1 MKRVVLRDELQ
12 IAMQMVG
19 ITTLEQAH
27 PGLVNTADIDH
38 LVPATDGHPYATK
51 RATARSKL

>member
-1 MKRVVLRDELQ
+1 MISIVLRDELH

-19 ITTLEQAH
+19 ITSLEQAH

-38 LVPATDGHPYATK
+38 LVPKNDGHPYEKK
-51 RATARSKL
+51 RARIRAKL